1 VVRQDNSRREFL
13 LKTVQGSALTATAS
27 LGWFYLI
34 QQQAQASPHAVR
46 PPGAESR
53 DEFYARCIKCGQCVQ
68 ACPFD
73 TLALARSGSYVPV
86 GTPYF
91 VPRQTPCYLCP
102 DIPCQQACPTGA
114 ISKQMEKIE
123 DARMGLAVIDIE
135 NCLSW
140 QGLRCEIC
148 YREGPLKDSAISV
161 EHQPRRMSK
170 HAMLVPLVHS
180 EACTGCGICEKACPT
195 QQAAIRIVPPELVQ
209 GKIGEHYRLGW
220 KSETSITQDFK
231 ASPDAPAGGSE
242 KPALDYLNQEGAL

>member
-13 LKTVQGSALTATAS
+13 LKTMQGSALTATAS

-148 YREGPLKDSAISV
+148 YRECPLKDSAISV